1 MERGS
6 LIEPLRGIRKVP
18 ELPKEWY
25 EDVAPGVRLLRPP
38 GVGFDWFDVVL
49 DRTTDSNAEK
59 MLVDLGLTSE
69 IIHAAVDPDHESMR
83 LRHLGTSLLRLDLPA
98 RILVD
103 TDQDYLLSIVRDGER
118 LLTIRRHRIGI
129 VEDACAGIVDRD
141 SDSVSARSV
150 MAELGDEFLDRLAP
164 TLRHTANTLDSVEA
178 DGEGPRADRVER
190 MTEVRRVLLGID
202 RHLDPLQSAIQRSLL
217 DATARKLDA
226 DLDPL
231 RGLQDRANWL
241 EHRVHG
247 QLDRVRV
254 LSDREHVLAMDD
266 LSTSMYRLSWI
277 ATIFLPLTF
286 VTGLL
291 GINVGG
297 IPFANEQ
304 LGFWFVCGVLLL
316 IAAGTMVTLFLVIR
330 AGNRR
335 KQPKPIPASEPHR

>member
-1 MERGS
+1 M
-6 LIEPLRGIRKVP
+6 P

-25 EDVAPGVRLLRPP
+25 EDVAPGVRRLSPP
-38 GVGFDWFDVVL
+38 GVGFDWFDVIL
-49 DRTTDSNAEK
+49 DQTTDSNAQK
-59 MLVDLGLTSE
+59 VLVDLGLTSE
-69 IIHAAVDPDHESMR
+69 IIHAAIDPDHESMR

-98 RILVD
+98 RILID
-103 TDQDYLLSIVRDGER
+103 TDRDYLLSIVRDGER
-118 LLTIRRHRIGI
+118 FLTIRRHRIGI

-141 SDSVSARSV
+141 SDSDSVSVLSV
-150 MAELGDEFLDRLAP
+150 MAELGDEFLDRLGP
-164 TLRHTANTLDSVEA
+164 SLRHTANILDSVEA
-178 DGEGPRADRVER
+178 DGEGPRADRVDR

-226 DLDPL
+226 GLDPL

-304 LGFWFVCGVLLL
+304 LGFWFVCGVLML
-316 IAAGTMVTLFLVIR
+316 IAGGTMAALFLVVR
-330 AGNRR
+330 SGNRR
-335 KQPKPIPASEPHR
+335 RQPPNAPASEPRP

>member
-1 MERGS
+1 MPS
-6 LIEPLRGIRKVP
+6 LPA
-18 ELPKEWY
+18 EWY
-25 EDVAPGVRLLRPP
+25 EDLGPGVRRLQPP

-49 DRTTDSNAEK
+49 EQAGEELSHRQ
-59 MLVDLGLTSE
+59 LVDLGLSTE
-69 IIHAAVDPDHESMR
+69 IIHAAIEPGHESMR

-103 TDQDYLLSIVRDGER
+103 TKQDYLLSIIRDGER
-118 LLTIRRHRIGI
+118 LFTVRRHRIGI
-129 VEDACAGIVDRD
+129 VEDACVGIADHD
-141 SDSVSARSV
+141 SDSVSILSV

-164 TLRHTANTLDSVEA
+164 SLRYTANDLDAVEA
-178 DGEGPRADRVER
+178 GDSGSRAARVDR
-190 MTEVRRVLLGID
+190 MAEVRRMLLGLD
-202 RHLDPLQSAIQRSLL
+202 RHLDPLQGALQRSLL
-217 DATARKLDA
+217 DATARNLNA
-226 DLDPL
+226 DLEPL
-231 RGLQDRANWL
+231 RGVQDRANWL

-304 LGFWFVCGVLLL
+304 LGFWFVCGALLL
-316 IAAGTMVTLFLVIR
+316 IAGGTMAALFLVVR
-330 AGNRR
+330 SGSRR
-335 KQPKPIPASEPHR
+335 RQPPTPSASEPRP